1 MQNYWNNLIQIL
13 HNTIPERFLVPA
25 KKIRLLYYQQLLSVF
40 EEKKTIIINVLQLG
54 IFPDSTHSHWLLSG
68 HTTSNN
74 GTGSCQNLWEGN
86 YAKSVTLE
94 GNRALLPVN
103 ADQYT
108 ALLWHKLKY
117 SSLYITCNT
126 IYESP
131 LWNFPCCFGSTF
143 TGLKNCRRMLNKWM
157 VIITSTSH
165 YTPDWEHKYS

>member
-1 MQNYWNNLIQIL
+1 MFYSWK
-13 HNTIPERFLVPA
+13 F
-25 KKIRLLYYQQLLSVF
+25 
-40 EEKKTIIINVLQLG
+40 
-54 IFPDSTHSHWLLSG
+54 FPDSTRSHWLLWG
-68 HTTSNN
+68 HMTSNN
-74 GTGSCQNLWEGN
+74 RTSSRQNLWEGN
-86 YAKSVTLE
+86 NAKSVTLE

-103 ADQYT
+103 ADQYA

-143 TGLKNCRRMLNKWM
+143 TGLKNCRRMLNKRM

-165 YTPDWEHKYS
+165 NLCPWLGAQVQLNAINMDTSTEGGIKRGLY